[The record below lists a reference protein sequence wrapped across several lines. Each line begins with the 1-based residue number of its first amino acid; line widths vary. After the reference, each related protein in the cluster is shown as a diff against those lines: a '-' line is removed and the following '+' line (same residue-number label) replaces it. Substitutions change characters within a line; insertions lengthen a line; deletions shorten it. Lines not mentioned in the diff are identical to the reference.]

1 MGLRKEL
8 ACLALLFLI
17 LLLLETSS
25 AHDRSA
31 RHGSFK
37 TTGSSTKLT
46 GPVKS
51 HGGGLRG
58 DRDKEGEATL
68 GDEKRK
74 VYTGPNPLHNSY
86 WAGQN
91 RMNGAKQLI
100 HVGQQPMN
108 NLNPAF

>member
-8 ACLALLFLI
+8 ACLAVIFFI

-25 AHDRSA
+25 LPDRSA
-31 RHGSFK
+31 RYGSSK
-37 TTGSSTKLT
+37 NTGSSTSQLM

-58 DRDKEGEATL
+58 DKDEGGDATL

-74 VYTGPNPLHNSY
+74 IFTGPNPLHN
-86 WAGQN
+86 
-91 RMNGAKQLI
+91 R
-100 HVGQQPMN
+100 
-108 NLNPAF
+108 